1 MNKGAELVSDSLL
14 RQDFITI
21 KTGRRAYTVYPPSIK
36 VLSRA
41 LSQFAKIGMGGEYSK
56 LSVLAELKENIP
68 FIISGLSF
76 LIVGDVRFYKW
87 RARRATKGLNELNL
101 KELKDL
107 IDEVTLLLGG
117 EHFFACAA
125 SLKSTS
131 EIAAKPKL

>member
-14 RQDFITI
+14 GQDFITI
-21 KTGRRAYTVYPPSIK
+21 KTDRRVYTIYPPSIK

-41 LSQFAKIGMGGEYSK
+41 LSQFAKIGMAGEYSK

-87 RARRATKGLNELNL
+87 RARRVAKGLNELNL

-107 IDEVTLLLGG
+107 IDEV
-117 EHFFACAA
+117 FFQQKTAYEIYCAA